1 MSEAESHVANAGLEF
16 AKPTK
21 DYDTPASASQVLYY
35 RQVPPCLVL
44 CSAGAQTMDF
54 TCANEAASLSS
65 EPYHW
70 SQEQSSS
77 IQRTEVLKSFNESDR

>member
-16 AKPTK
+16 AKSTK
-21 DYDTPASASQVLYY
+21 DNDTPASASQVLYY

-65 EPYHW
+65 EPLSLVPRAIIIHP
-70 SQEQSSS
+70 Q
-77 IQRTEVLKSFNESDR
+77 DRGFEIF